1 MLIVKLSDVLWSK
14 FCAPAAVLSKMA
26 LLNMTKHDYGSV
38 GVYDILLGF
47 LDTENF
53 VISSTDFIKFEDF
66 LVTVS

>member
-1 MLIVKLSDVLWSK
+1 
-14 FCAPAAVLSKMA
+14 
-26 LLNMTKHDYGSV
+26 MTKHDYGSV